1 MLKKS
6 ALIKRIHLNKK
17 DTQQRVRDKLYIY
30 GDELKNKILYNE
42 YTLSPSWMGVKAY
55 IYSVNIDRYF
65 NIECEIRDKKTPKL
79 SKDYHFKYCAL
90 NMYWRKNDLMIYHA
104 ENSRIIRNIYLRMSE
119 MYKSKNR

>member
-6 ALIKRIHLNKK
+6 ALIKRIHLYEKS
-17 DTQQRVRDKLYIY
+17 TQQWVRDKLYIY

-55 IYSVNIDRYF
+55 IYSVNIDRDF

-90 NMYWRKNDLMIYHA
+90 NMYRRKYNLRVYHA
-104 ENSRIIRNIYLRMSE
+104 ENSRIIRDIYLRMSE
-119 MYKSKNR
+119 MHKSKTR

>member
-6 ALIKRIHLNKK
+6 AIIKRIHLNKK

-65 NIECEIRDKKTPKL
+65 NIECEIRDKKIPKL

-104 ENSRIIRNIYLRMSE
+104 ENSRIIRDIYLRMSE